1 MNSTEKTQYT
11 LLHVEDSPEIQEL
24 VRYIL
29 TSRPSIKIISAET
42 VAEGV
47 QQAKKHQPD
56 LVLMDVHL
64 PDGSGVDALKQMQA
78 FKETANIPV
87 VALSSLAT
95 QLQIE
100 EGLKEGFKY
109 YITKPIDV
117 PEFLETVDRIL
128 DSAVKR

>member
-1 MNSTEKTQYT
+1 MNSTEKTEYT

-64 PDGSGVDALKQMQA
+64 PDGSGMDALKQMQA

-100 EGLKEGFKY
+100 EGFKY

>member
-29 TSRPSIKIISAET
+29 TSRPSIKVISAET

-64 PDGSGVDALKQMQA
+64 PDGSGLDALKQMQA

-87 VALSSLAT
+87 VALTSLAT

>member
-1 MNSTEKTQYT
+1 MNSTEKTEYT

-29 TSRPSIKIISAET
+29 TSRPSIKVISAET

-64 PDGSGVDALKQMQA
+64 PDGSGLDALKQMQA

-87 VALSSLAT
+87 LALSSLAT
-95 QLQIE
+95 QMQIE

>member
-29 TSRPSIKIISAET
+29 TSRPSIKVISAET

-64 PDGSGVDALKQMQA
+64 PDGSGLDALKQMQA

-95 QLQIE
+95 QLQIK
-100 EGLKEGFKY
+100 EGLKKGFKY

>member
-64 PDGSGVDALKQMQA
+64 PDGSGMDALKQMQA

-87 VALSSLAT
+87 VALSNLAT

>member
-1 MNSTEKTQYT
+1 MNSTEKTEYT
-11 LLHVEDSPEIQEL
+11 LLHVEDSPELQEL

-29 TSRPSIKIISAET
+29 TSRPRIKIIGAET

-64 PDGSGVDALKQMQA
+64 PDGSGIDALKQMQS
-78 FKETANIPV
+78 FEETANIPV

-100 EGLKEGFKY
+100 EGLMEGFKY

>member
-29 TSRPSIKIISAET
+29 TSRPSIKVISAET

-64 PDGSGVDALKQMQA
+64 PDGSGLDALKQMQA

>member
-1 MNSTEKTQYT
+1 MNSTEKTEYT

-29 TSRPSIKIISAET
+29 TSRPSIKVISAET

-64 PDGSGVDALKQMQA
+64 PDGSGMDALKQMQA

>member
-1 MNSTEKTQYT
+1 MNSTEKTEYT
-11 LLHVEDSPEIQEL
+11 LLHVEDSPELQEL

-29 TSRPSIKIISAET
+29 TSRPSIKIIGAET

-56 LVLMDVHL
+56 MVLMDVHL

-78 FKETANIPV
+78 FEETAHIPV

-100 EGLKEGFKY
+100 EGLKEGFQY

-117 PEFLETVDRIL
+117 PEFLETIDRIL